1 MGDQL
6 SQDKH
11 CGRKAV
17 NNGSAGKAHRKCWC
31 SSMRAS
37 KGCLKCSFVDKREI
51 EKLVHI
57 SNEVSQAGRILP
69 PSLSAAMHKSGM
81 QYMKRRSKLARSL
94 LGKLYS
100 IYPIENAWLDV
111 CFGANEQ
118 GIYSATLDDP
128 MHYLES
134 GSMLYLA
141 EVAFLSLT
149 NKERIEVEKN
159 IRSYFAPIR
168 STVRGDLP

>member
-1 MGDQL
+1 
-6 SQDKH
+6 
-11 CGRKAV
+11 
-17 NNGSAGKAHRKCWC
+17 
-31 SSMRAS
+31 MRAS

-69 PSLSAAMHKSGM
+69 PTLSAAMHKSGM

-100 IYPIENAWLDV
+100 MYPIENAWSDV

-118 GIYSATLDDP
+118 G
-128 MHYLES
+128 
-134 GSMLYLA
+134 
-141 EVAFLSLT
+141 
-149 NKERIEVEKN
+149 
-159 IRSYFAPIR
+159 
-168 STVRGDLP
+168 DL